1 MIRLG
6 DLAGDMLGVCSTG
19 KDSETW
25 RFGDWARVVL
35 RACSMEYGVSRKT
48 RELATWRTRRV
59 VFDAGI
65 GQKGL
70 VLSAYAVIQV
80 RVQALDFLINLD
92 EFG

>member
-25 RFGDWARVVL
+25 RFGD
-35 RACSMEYGVSRKT
+35 
-48 RELATWRTRRV
+48 RETLGLGEGEGG
-59 VFDAGI
+59 FDAGI

>member
-35 RACSMEYGVSRKT
+35 RACSMEYGVWSK
-48 RELATWRTRRV
+48 
-59 VFDAGI
+59 
-65 GQKGL
+65 
-70 VLSAYAVIQV
+70 
-80 RVQALDFLINLD
+80 
-92 EFG
+92 